1 MGRNKKLLLLI
12 CLLFILNVFNF
23 DVQALSSKS
32 SSQAIGNVNIVSSTD
47 TSLETVEAW
56 ARSKNA
62 TETFVGLAK
71 IYKKYAESRGG
82 VNWVLAYVQAAKET
96 GYGKFGGVL
105 DESYHNPCGLK
116 NPSGGDDYDA
126 DAHKKFDNWEQG
138 VLAHLDH
145 LALYAAAN
153 GFPKTTYVD
162 KWKDEELASDET
174 YDPRHIGWFGTT
186 NGILGKARDVLS
198 LTGSWASDPN
208 YGIELFRMYCDAT
221 NSEYLPA
228 KSNLESPSNSEVINN
243 GKLRVKGWA
252 LHAFGI
258 KEIKVLVDN
267 SQVAT
272 INTGISRL
280 DVNSTYPGYF
290 NGTNSGFDETIDISN
305 LGSGNKTVE
314 VIIVARNGETQ
325 SYKRN
330 IVVKGENVSLPKI
343 NSLDAPT
350 NNSVVTDGNL
360 QIRGWALDEA
370 GVKEVRV
377 YIDNKDFGTITYGT
391 TRTDVNKA
399 YPGYSSGNNA
409 GFDGKIDVSSLT
421 SGNKNVVVKITS
433 NDGTSKDIERTIT
446 IQKLQSRSSL
456 DEPTNNSIAGSTTL
470 KVRGWALD
478 SSGIKEVRVYVDGK
492 DLGTV
497 TYGTTRTDVNK
508 AYPGYSSGDN
518 AGFEGF
524 VDISSIGTGTK
535 KLSVKITA
543 NDGTTQT
550 IDRTINVQ
558 RLQSRSN
565 LDEPNNKITA
575 KSTLKV
581 RGWALDSSGVKEVR
595 VYVDGKDLGTVT
607 YGTKRTDVNKAYP
620 GYSSGDNSGFEG
632 IVDISSVAAGDK
644 KLTVKITANDGTTQ
658 TIDRTI
664 KVEKLLSRSSLDEPT
679 SNTTVASGQ
688 LKVRGWALADS
699 GIKEVRVYVDSIDLG
714 TITYGTTRTDVNKAY
729 PGYSSGNNAGF
740 EGIVDISSVSTG
752 NKKLTVKITAN
763 DGTIQSID
771 RTINVKNLPAMNSLD
786 EPTIGTVTTTGEVK
800 VRGWAVTSSGVKEV
814 RVYVDNIDLGTIT
827 YGTTRT
833 DVNKAYPGYSSGDNA
848 GFEGIINLGGMT
860 TGDKKLTVK
869 ITANDGTTQIVERD
883 VVYRQAKLVVVDP
896 GHEIES
902 IDPGAVA
909 THNGIRYVEAN
920 LNLQIA
926 IKLKAELEAKGI
938 QVYMTRY
945 DGIVIDND
953 STESLKKRVKVANEM
968 NADLFVSIHH
978 NSFASS
984 SANGFEVYYS
994 TGTPITTYISERM
1007 ITEDGRDLTLEMSS
1021 YTSRSTTDKVSISKA
1036 LATAIT
1042 NEASSTLGLYNRGA
1056 KDSNLYVCKNT
1067 TMPSILIEN
1076 GFLTNPTEAAKVST
1090 TGHQQK
1096 LAEITAKRINEVLK

>member
-116 NPSGGDDYDA
+116 NPSGGYDYDA

-497 TYGTTRTDVNK
+497 TYGTKRTDVNK

-740 EGIVDISSVSTG
+740 EGI
-752 NKKLTVKITAN
+752 
-763 DGTIQSID
+763 
-771 RTINVKNLPAMNSLD
+771 
-786 EPTIGTVTTTGEVK
+786 
-800 VRGWAVTSSGVKEV
+800 
-814 RVYVDNIDLGTIT
+814 
-827 YGTTRT
+827 
-833 DVNKAYPGYSSGDNA
+833 
-848 GFEGIINLGGMT
+848 INLGGMT

-883 VVYRQAKLVVVDP
+883 IVYRQAKLVVVDP

-953 STESLKKRVKVANEM
+953 STESLKKRVKIANEM

-978 NSFASS
+978 NSFTSS